1 MKTMKKCAFSILGLV
16 FAATSFSQSVDDGI
30 KFLYYEK
37 NKSAVQALEKAVA
50 SNPKDARAIYWLGQA
65 YIEDYEN
72 GHKTDAAEFAKLKAL
87 YTNAL
92 NNGVNDPL
100 IIVGSAH
107 VSLIEGA
114 SNTDVRQRFE
124 QAITASKNKKGEN
137 PDVLNAIGRANADGP
152 SAQGDAQYGVD
163 VLKRAAAID
172 QKNPDID
179 INLGINYLKL
189 SNGSQA
195 VEAFTDATNRDPK
208 YAAGFYR
215 VGHVYQSQDNKSSMD
230 EWYVKAIGADDK
242 YGPVYYAYFDYYKNR
257 DVNAAKEYLDKY
269 IALADKDCQTTW
281 FQADY
286 LFRAGKYN
294 ESLAKADSMS
304 AGECKTYDRL
314 SMLYAYNYD
323 RTGDSVK
330 ARTYLQTFFATTK
343 APEPDDYVLA
353 GKVYAKF
360 PGNEDTAAAYL
371 LKAIALDTVV
381 KNKATYAN
389 TALDIFTKANNIKQ
403 MIVWTGIV
411 AKYSGGDG
419 KLSEAKYYKLTQ
431 AAITA
436 ITAAPDSVSTM
447 AAYTLADSIS
457 KAYIA
462 AYPDKPQGYSALVN
476 AAKKADKD
484 STHGYAIQPI
494 ATANEFYKKD
504 TATTSKN
511 QRFLNDYYLVFYYL
525 YHEKTSPRIENY
537 KKAIAICDEMMT
549 YLDPASDSYKFAQST
564 GDQLKKAVA
573 KFEASKNAPASSG
586 AKPAAKPAQK

>member
-30 KFLYYEK
+30 KLLYYEK

-92 NNGVNDPL
+92 NNGVNDAL

-107 VSLIEGA
+107 VSLMEGA

-124 QAITASKNKKGEN
+124 QAITQSKGKKGEN

-152 SAQGDAQYGVD
+152 STQGDAQYGVD

-230 EWYVKAIGADDK
+230 EWYGKAIGADDK

-269 IALADKDCQTTW
+269 IALADKDCQTAW

-286 LFRAGKYN
+286 LFRAGKYQ

-304 AGECKTYDRL
+304 VGDCKTYDRL
-314 SMLYAYNYD
+314 AMLYAYNYD
-323 RTGDSVK
+323 RTHDSVK
-330 ARTYLQTFFATTK
+330 ALTYLQTFFNATK

-353 GKVYAKF
+353 GKVYAEF
-360 PGNEDTAAAYL
+360 PGKEDSAATYL
-371 LKAIALDTVV
+371 QKAIDLDTVV
-381 KNKATYAN
+381 KNKVAYAN
-389 TALDIFTKANNIKQ
+389 TAVDIFTKANNIGQ
-403 MIVWTGIV
+403 MLKWQTIASKLAGE
-411 AKYSGGDG
+411 A
-419 KLSEAKYYKLTQ
+419 KLSESKYYKLSQ

-436 ITAAPDSVSTM
+436 ITAAPDSVASYK
-447 AAYTLADSIS
+447 AYLLADSIS

-484 STHGYAIQPI
+484 STHGYAIQAI
-494 ATANEFYKKD
+494 AIANDFYKKD
-504 TATTSKN
+504 TAATSKN
-511 QRFLNDYYLVFYYL
+511 LRFLNDYYMVFYYL

-537 KKAIAICDEMMT
+537 KKAIAICDDMMT

-573 KFEASKNAPASSG
+573 KFEASKSGGSGGAS
-586 AKPAAKPAQK
+586 KPAPKTNQK